1 MNKLTY
7 DAGEIAEILGIS
19 KSKAYDLL
27 HRILIITWQS
37 AWQTPAKAICHAF
50 ATMNRRQNHGKQE

>member
-7 DAGEIAEILGIS
+7 DAGEIAEILGIR

-27 HRILIITWQS
+27 HREDFPTLHI
-37 AWQTPAKAICHAF
+37 
-50 ATMNRRQNHGKQE
+50 GKRLLVVRTKFDVWVEEHCGSCTVF

>member
-27 HRILIITWQS
+27 HREDFPTLHI
-37 AWQTPAKAICHAF
+37 
-50 ATMNRRQNHGKQE
+50 GKRLLVVRIKFDVWLEEHSGSCTVF

>member
-27 HRILIITWQS
+27 HREDFPTLRIGKRLLVVRSKFDTWLEERS
-37 AWQTPAKAICHAF
+37 GSCTVF
-50 ATMNRRQNHGKQE
+50 

>member
-27 HRILIITWQS
+27 HREDFPTLHIGKRLMVVR
-37 AWQTPAKAICHAF
+37 AKFNVWLEEHSGSYTTF
-50 ATMNRRQNHGKQE
+50 

>member
-7 DAGEIAEILGIS
+7 DAGQIAEILGIS

-27 HRILIITWQS
+27 HREDFPTLHI
-37 AWQTPAKAICHAF
+37 
-50 ATMNRRQNHGKQE
+50 GKRLLVVRTKFDVWLEEHSGSCTVF